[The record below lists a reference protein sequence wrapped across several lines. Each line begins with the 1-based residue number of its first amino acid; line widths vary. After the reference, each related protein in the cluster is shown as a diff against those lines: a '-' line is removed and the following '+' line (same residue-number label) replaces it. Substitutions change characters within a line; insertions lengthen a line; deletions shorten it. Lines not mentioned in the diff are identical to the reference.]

1 MVERHRRNGRWR
13 LAPTLKMVAVILGC
27 TLFSVT
33 TLFAQ
38 GPAGGQRPQ
47 PSGKTQKTN
56 NQLPKEPRDF
66 RPSMLK
72 LSVDAVPVG
81 ISLFGANRNGSGYQA
96 LIDFDQF
103 FFAAEY
109 GTQKTSRGE
118 RYRYKNEGSY
128 FSFGPE
134 VNFLKNNAKG
144 NSLTFGLRYGQAQFS
159 DQLSYFKTGGF
170 FGDLQV
176 EDANP
181 DLKAR
186 WMELTV
192 GLNANVWSNLYLGYT
207 IRYKVLRQVDNIGTM
222 APYDVPGFGLYED
235 NTGVQFNFYVGW
247 AIPLREKYPDEAALE
262 D

>member
-1 MVERHRRNGRWR
+1 MEERRRGQEQWS
-13 LAPTLKMVAVILGC
+13 LACGFKMAAVVLGSI
-27 TLFSVT
+27 LFST
-33 TLFAQ
+33 TIVFAQ
-38 GPAGGQRPQ
+38 RPAGQRPQ
-47 PSGKTQKTN
+47 PSGNTQKTN
-56 NQLPKEPRDF
+56 SQLPKEPRDF

-81 ISLFGANRNGSGYQA
+81 ISLFGADRSGSGYQA

-118 RYRYKNEGSY
+118 LYSYKNEGSY

-159 DQLSYFKTGGF
+159 DELSYLKTGGF

-186 WMELTV
+186 WLELTV

-247 AIPLREKYPDEAALE
+247 AIPLREKFPEPALE
-262 D
+262 N